1 MWYTIEVAAQNCTD
15 VRSGF
20 VYIGWMKNCSVW
32 DFGSKLFGRLSHYET
47 HCWPMKFVA
56 AHMCGSSNALTRIV
70 SPVCKAL
77 MDRRGRSR
85 MLIHDVSEGNVLEI
99 LAEFG
104 IKKDMLPVE
113 MGGSVRLTQAEW
125 IANRRAVEM
134 EEIH

>member
-1 MWYTIEVAAQNCTD
+1 
-15 VRSGF
+15 
-20 VYIGWMKNCSVW
+20 
-32 DFGSKLFGRLSHYET
+32 
-47 HCWPMKFVA
+47 
-56 AHMCGSSNALTRIV
+56 
-70 SPVCKAL
+70 
-77 MDRRGRSR
+77 